1 MVEKSIDI
9 IRNELL
15 EGNNDSLTFF
25 YHEYRND
32 VIRILVAKKKASEE
46 EAQDYFAE
54 AIIILRSNI
63 IAKKVTD
70 LKNIKSYL
78 ATISSN
84 LIWNDKSKKR
94 KKEEKIRLLFEQNEY
109 NYVEDHSTKDER
121 IELCKSTLLSLSE
134 QCQKIL
140 ISFYVHK
147 TRLADIAVDLGF
159 SSADV
164 AKTTK
169 ARCFKA
175 WREKIRNTSL

>member
-1 MVEKSIDI
+1 MAEKSVDI

-25 YHEYRND
+25 YKKYRND
-32 VIRILVAKKKASEE
+32 VIQILTSKNKANKD

-70 LKNIKSYL
+70 LNNIKSYL
-78 ATISSN
+78 VTISSN
-84 LIWNDKSKKR
+84 LIWNTQKKKR
-94 KKEEKIRLLFEQNEY
+94 RNEEKIRLLFEQNSY
-109 NYVEDHSTKDER
+109 KYVEDNSTKDKR
-121 IELCKSTLLSLSE
+121 IELCKSALLSLSDR
-134 QCQKIL
+134 CQKIL
-140 ISFYVHK
+140 TSFYVHK
-147 TRLADIAVDLGF
+147 TRLADIAVDLGL

-169 ARCFKA
+169 ARCYKA
-175 WREKIRNTSL
+175 WKEKIRNSSL